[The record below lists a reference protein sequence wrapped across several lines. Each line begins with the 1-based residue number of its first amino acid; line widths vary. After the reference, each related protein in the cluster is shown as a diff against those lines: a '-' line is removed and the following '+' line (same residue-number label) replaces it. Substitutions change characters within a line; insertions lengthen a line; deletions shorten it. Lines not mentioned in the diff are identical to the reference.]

1 MNFGYRLRAW
11 AATVSIVFNQTLH
24 LGNAPYPYTLS
35 ETCWIRRHITR
46 YAVGRAIIDGI
57 FKAMLREAD
66 HCELS
71 YYVGQSFRA
80 KDQL

>member
-11 AATVSIVFNQTLH
+11 AATVSIMFNQTLH

-35 ETCWIRRHITR
+35 ETCYIRRSIGR
-46 YAVGRAIIDGI
+46 YAVGRAIIDCI
-57 FKAMLREAD
+57 FEKFGEYD

-71 YYVGQSFRA
+71 YEVGNAFR
-80 KDQL
+80 KRDQV

>member
-1 MNFGYRLRAW
+1 MNFSYRIRAL
-11 AATVSIVFNQTLH
+11 AATVSILFNQSIH

-35 ETCWIRRHITR
+35 ETCWIRRYRRR
-46 YAVGRAIIDGI
+46 YAVGRRIIDSI
-57 FKAMLREAD
+57 FEFFGEAD

-80 KDQL
+80 KEQL

>member
-11 AATVSIVFNQTLH
+11 AATVSILFNQTLH

-35 ETCWIRRHITR
+35 ETCWIRRYRTR
-46 YAVGRAIIDGI
+46 YAIGKAIIDSI
-57 FKAMLREAD
+57 FKLVGEDD

-80 KDQL
+80 KEQL

>member
-1 MNFGYRLRAW
+1 MNFSYRLRAW
-11 AATVSIVFNQTLH
+11 AATVSIMFNQTLH

-35 ETCWIRRHITR
+35 ETCWIRRYRRR
-46 YAVGRAIIDGI
+46 YAVGRCIIDGI
-57 FKAMLREAD
+57 FEFFGEAD

-80 KDQL
+80 KEQL